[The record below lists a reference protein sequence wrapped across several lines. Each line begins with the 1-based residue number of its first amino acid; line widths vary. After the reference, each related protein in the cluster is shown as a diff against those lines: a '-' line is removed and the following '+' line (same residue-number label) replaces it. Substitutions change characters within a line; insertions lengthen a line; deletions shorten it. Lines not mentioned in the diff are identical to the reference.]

1 MRGADAAWPGIQ
13 SFLKKHN
20 LFPENFTLPDLNLP
34 GIFPEKKAG
43 GANGG

>member
-1 MRGADAAWPGIQ
+1 MAGHTVLSQ
-13 SFLKKHN
+13 KHN

-34 GIFPEKKAG
+34 GIFPEKAG